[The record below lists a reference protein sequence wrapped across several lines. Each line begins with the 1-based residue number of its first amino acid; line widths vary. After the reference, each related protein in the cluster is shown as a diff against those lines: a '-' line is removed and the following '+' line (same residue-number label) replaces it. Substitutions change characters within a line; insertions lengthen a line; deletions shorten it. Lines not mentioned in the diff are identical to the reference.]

1 MDVSF
6 NSVAP
11 NHPVEGGN
19 VAIPVAHE
27 KAKCAPEAART
38 EQASVPLDRER
49 LKAMIEDIQNYIDT
63 LDVCIRFSTYGEN
76 DQNVK
81 IVVTEKDTGKVIRE
95 IPSEKLQ
102 YLFVK
107 MSEVVG
113 MIFNDTA

>member
-6 NSVAP
+6 TNVVTIQ
-11 NHPVEGGN
+11 PVEGGN
-19 VAIPVAHE
+19 AAIPIGHE
-27 KAKCAPEAART
+27 KVMRTPEVT
-38 EQASVPLDRER
+38 KKELASLPLDRKH
-49 LKAMIEDIQNYIDT
+49 LQTMIEDIQNYIDT
-63 LDVCIRFSTYGEN
+63 LDVCIRFSTYGED

-81 IVVTEKDTGKVIRE
+81 IIITEKDTGKVIRE

-113 MIFNDTA
+113 LIFSDTA